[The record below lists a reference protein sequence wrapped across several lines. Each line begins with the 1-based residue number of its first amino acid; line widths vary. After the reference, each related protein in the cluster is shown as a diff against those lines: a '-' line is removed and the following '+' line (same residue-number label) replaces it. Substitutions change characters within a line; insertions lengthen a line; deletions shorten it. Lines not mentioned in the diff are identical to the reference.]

1 MNFWKQVNHVL
12 KYWRAEEDPKAK
24 LPTNFMSGF
33 LEVRKHYTLTY
44 GWLLTSTGAQLDL
57 RAFGNLFCTYD

>member
-1 MNFWKQVNHVL
+1 MNYWKQVSHVL
-12 KYWRAEEDPKAK
+12 KYWRAEEDPNAK

-33 LEVRKHYTLTY
+33 LEVRTPYSRVFVQ
-44 GWLLTSTGAQLDL
+44 LLTSTGAQLDS